1 MKARVPLHGRMGGVL
16 VDTKA
21 TRGATVGVNLF
32 WSDGSLVQ
40 VSDFS
45 AVAANTVSSSGVV
58 SSTLWSLVAEIPVNV
73 QAVAALSTDGFVRKA
88 GDTWSAAPPAAG
100 EVAYDNTGS
109 GIAAVD
115 VQGAIDILAASG
127 IITRTVQSVAVNT
140 TANVGGDFVYLLS
153 AGADLTLPT
162 AVGNTGLYSVKN
174 TDTGN
179 TSDVI
184 ANGSET
190 FDGAAGPITLTAP
203 DALTFV
209 SDGAN
214 WEII

>member
-21 TRGATVGVNLF
+21 TRGAIVGVNLH
-32 WSDGSLVQ
+32 WADGSLVQ
-40 VSDFS
+40 ASDFT
-45 AVAANTVSSSGVV
+45 AAAANTASGSAV

-73 QAVAALSTDGFVRKA
+73 QAVAALSTDGFVRKT

-127 IITRTVQSVAVNT
+127 IITRTVQSVAVDT